1 MILCIIAFT
10 ISLAYTL
17 VCIRAGRLAR
27 LPRAPRNRRGGR
39 LAKLMVSSKQ
49 IV

>member
-1 MILCIIAFT
+1 MILCIIVFT

-17 VCIRAGRLAR
+17 VCLRAGRLAR
-27 LPRAPRNRRGGR
+27 IPRRTLNRRGGR